1 MQVKKTIPK
10 KVCFS
15 VPKKV
20 CNKIPVQ
27 FLKHVPKTVSK
38 KVRGY
43 VIFTKIVHTEL
54 HKRNLPRFG
63 KDLLAGLP
71 LCLRLVE

>member
-38 KVRGY
+38 KVRVG
-43 VIFTKIVHTEL
+43 
-54 HKRNLPRFG
+54 NLQVVRSFQ
-63 KDLLAGLP
+63 
-71 LCLRLVE
+71 

>member
-38 KVRGY
+38 KV
-43 VIFTKIVHTEL
+43 ED
-54 HKRNLPRFG
+54 RNLHINRSFQ
-63 KDLLAGLP
+63 
-71 LCLRLVE
+71 